1 MGNPRRSK
9 VRDARIV
16 NEIIVD
22 AYGEAEQTMGWYYY
36 LENKL
41 VVPFKARCTK
51 QRPISPLTVG
61 EPVEV
66 LGMAPE
72 DECQHE
78 MFVWVNAHDR
88 RIAVPLSQLKPIS
101 SDPAILE
108 AVEDWHYWV
117 QQRNPF

>member
-1 MGNPRRSK
+1 MRTPRRSK

-36 LENKL
+36 LDDKL
-41 VVPFKARCTK
+41 VVPFK
-51 QRPISPLTVG
+51 
-61 EPVEV
+61 
-66 LGMAPE
+66 
-72 DECQHE
+72 ECQHE

-88 RIAVPLSQLKPIS
+88 RIAVPLSQPKPIS
-101 SDPAILE
+101 GDPAILE